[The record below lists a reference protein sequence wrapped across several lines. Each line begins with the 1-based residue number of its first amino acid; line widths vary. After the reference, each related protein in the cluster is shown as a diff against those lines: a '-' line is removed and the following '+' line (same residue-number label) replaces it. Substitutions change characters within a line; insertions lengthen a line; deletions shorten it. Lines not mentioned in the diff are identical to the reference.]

1 MFLCAYSSKNT
12 LIIIIKEKRVNTFL
26 RKTERRRALRISRRR
41 WVDYVKM
48 EYRYI
53 AFEVVKCVGMVHDK
67 VS

>member
-12 LIIIIKEKRVNTFL
+12 SMLIIKEKRVNTFL
-26 RKTERRRALRISRRR
+26 RKTERRRALRRSRRR

-53 AFEVVKCVGMVHDK
+53 AFEVAKSVGMVYDK
-67 VS
+67 VL